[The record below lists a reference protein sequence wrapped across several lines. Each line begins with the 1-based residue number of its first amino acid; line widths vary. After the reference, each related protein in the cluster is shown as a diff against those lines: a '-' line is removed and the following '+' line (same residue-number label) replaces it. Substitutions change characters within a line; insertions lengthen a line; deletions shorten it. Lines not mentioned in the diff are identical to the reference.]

1 MEGGGR
7 GMDGL
12 LFPPFPRSPV
22 FVFFR
27 FPVLSPGRPFPD
39 LFFGI
44 TFENIFYAF
53 IFNDLRAFSPV

>member
-1 MEGGGR
+1 
-7 GMDGL
+7 MDGL